1 MALEDKKTIRKFI
14 KDRTG
19 GLFSSDRISNASSSM
34 ANDNISNDI
43 NMIEGSVS
51 PILYHMDLMQ
61 EDVDE
66 LRRFITG
73 SMDIP
78 SGLGNASS
86 AGDVG
91 LGTEAITLHS
101 SQTLQAGA
109 VVYSGASSWAYANAT
124 SEGAAS
130 YGFMGVTKSTS
141 TGDGIVTRGVV
152 YVSSEPGGSVGDVV
166 YLNTQSG
173 RLTTT
178 APSADG
184 NVVRVMGHKL
194 GTNLVYFNPST
205 NWIELTV

>member
-1 MALEDKKTIRKFI
+1 MALANKRTPRKFI
-14 KDRTG
+14 KDRTDN
-19 GLFSSDRISNASSSM
+19 LLNSERESAASASMVNDVISQDSAY
-34 ANDNISNDI
+34 
-43 NMIEGSVS
+43 IEGNFAPV
-51 PILYHMDLMQ
+51 LYHMDLLQ
-61 EDVDE
+61 EDIDE
-66 LRRFITG
+66 LRRFLTG
-73 SMDIP
+73 SMEIP

-166 YLNTQSG
+166 YLNTQNG